1 MLACYTLNFIVYR
14 TFGVVGRV
22 CVGAVW
28 CRPALEQWVGGV
40 SYGYPPG
47 KGVPRID
54 VRPKEE
60 MGYSYVEWLKT
71 LSVFL
76 LSFPI
81 IQQYLSLIC
90 SFCLIWGKGS
100 LVPPAHGF
108 FFVVTEL
115 IGEVEHFLRTG

>member
-1 MLACYTLNFIVYR
+1 M
-14 TFGVVGRV
+14 GVCWGCR
-22 CVGAVW
+22 

-40 SYGYPPG
+40 SHGNPPG
-47 KGVPRID
+47 KGVPRIGL
-54 VRPKEE
+54 RHKRENA
-60 MGYSYVEWLKT
+60 YSYVEWLKT

-90 SFCLIWGKGS
+90 SFCLSGGKGP

-108 FFVVTEL
+108 FFVVAQL
-115 IGEVEHFLRTG
+115 IGEVEHLLCPFGYVMQ